1 MISSSRRRTGRK
13 KDSICMRVGMYY
25 SNSKV
30 EVEEMPAP
38 IVGPR
43 DILIK
48 VIASGICGSDVLEW
62 YRIKKA
68 PLVLGHEVSGE
79 IVDVGKDVAK
89 FKKGDRVFTTHHV
102 PCDECHFCLTG
113 HQTACQVFQTK
124 NNFDPG
130 GFSEYLKVSG
140 KSIDTGTLLLPD
152 EMSYEEGSFVEP
164 LGTVVRGLRAL
175 DLKPGN
181 TLMVIGCGL
190 AGLLMIKL
198 ARALGAGRIIATDID
213 GYRLEAAR
221 RFGAAHIVRAD
232 ADIPAAIKAVNH
244 GRLADKVIV
253 CAGALS
259 AARQSLGSVE
269 RGGTILFFAVPNPG
283 EAVDI
288 DLNPFWRNDVSF
300 KTCYGAAPLDNIQA
314 IELIRAGNIDIK
326 DMITHRFGL
335 QDIAK
340 GFKTASEGK
349 NCLKVIIK
357 PHG

>member
-1 MISSSRRRTGRK
+1 
-13 KDSICMRVGMYY
+13 MRVGMYY

-30 EVEEMPAP
+30 EVEEAP
-38 IVGPR
+38 VPVVGPR
-43 DILIK
+43 DILVK
-48 VIASGICGSDVLEW
+48 VVASGICGSDVLEW

-79 IVDVGKDVAK
+79 IVEAGAEIAK

-113 HQTACQVFQTK
+113 HQTACDAFQTK
-124 NNFDPG
+124 NNFNPG

-140 KSIDTGTLLLPD
+140 KSVDTGTLLLPD

-164 LGTVVRGLRAL
+164 LGTVVRGLRTIG
-175 DLKPGN
+175 LKPGN
-181 TLMVIGCGL
+181 SLLVIGCGI

-213 GYRLEAAR
+213 GYRLEAAQ
-221 RFGAAHIVRAD
+221 RFGAEKAVPAN
-232 ADIPAAIKAVNH
+232 ADIPDTIKAINH
-244 GRLADKVIV
+244 GRLADRVIV
-253 CAGALS
+253 CAGAMP
-259 AARQSLGSVE
+259 AAKQALQSVG

-283 EAVDI
+283 DAIDI

-300 KTCYGAAPLDNIQA
+300 KTCYGAAPLDNVQA
-314 IELIRAGNIDIK
+314 MELIRAGNINVSG
-326 DMITHRFGL
+326 MITHRFSL

-340 GFKTASEGK
+340 GFKTASDGK

>member
-1 MISSSRRRTGRK
+1 
-13 KDSICMRVGMYY
+13 MYY

-30 EVEEMPAP
+30 EVEEMPVP
-38 IVGPR
+38 VVGPR
-43 DILIK
+43 DILVK

-79 IVDVGKDVAK
+79 IVEAGAEIAK

-113 HQTACQVFQTK
+113 HQTACDVFQTK
-124 NNFDPG
+124 NNFNPG

-164 LGTVVRGLRAL
+164 LGTVVRGLRTIG
-175 DLKPGN
+175 LKPGN
-181 TLMVIGCGL
+181 SLLVIGCGI

-213 GYRLEAAR
+213 DYRLEAAQ
-221 RFGAAHIVRAD
+221 RFGAEKAVPAH
-232 ADIPAAIKAVNH
+232 ADIPDTIKAVNH

-259 AARQSLGSVE
+259 AAKQALQSVD

-283 EAVDI
+283 EALDI

-300 KTCYGAAPLDNIQA
+300 KTCYGAAPLDNVQA
-314 IELIRAGNIDIK
+314 IELIRAGNINVNE
-326 DMITHRFGL
+326 MITHRFSL

-340 GFKTASEGK
+340 GFKTASDGK

>member
-1 MISSSRRRTGRK
+1 
-13 KDSICMRVGMYY
+13 MRVGMYY

-38 IVGPR
+38 IVGPE

-79 IVDVGKDVAK
+79 IVEVGEEITK

-102 PCDECHFCLTG
+102 PCDECRFCLTG
-113 HQTACQVFQTK
+113 HQTACHVFQTK
-124 NNFDPG
+124 NNFNPG
-130 GFSEYLKVSG
+130 GFSEYLRVSG
-140 KSIDTGTLLLPD
+140 KSIDTGTFLLPD
-152 EMSYEEGSFVEP
+152 EMSYEEGSFIEP
-164 LGTVVRGLRAL
+164 LGTVVRGLRAI
-175 DLKPGN
+175 DLRPGN
-181 TLMVIGCGL
+181 ALLVIGCGI

-213 GYRLEAAR
+213 DYRLEAAK
-221 RFGAAHIVRAD
+221 RFGAEKAVPAD
-232 ADIPAAIKAVNH
+232 ANVPDIIKAMNR
-244 GRLADKVIV
+244 GCLADRVIV
-253 CAGALS
+253 CAGALP
-259 AARQSLGSVE
+259 AAKQALQSVE

-283 EAVDI
+283 ETLDI

-300 KTCYGAAPLDNIQA
+300 KTCYGAAPLDNVQA
-314 IELIRAGNIDIK
+314 IELIRAGNVNVK
-326 DMITHRFGL
+326 DMITHRFSL
-335 QDIAK
+335 QEITK

-349 NCLKVIIK
+349 KCLKVIIK

>member
-1 MISSSRRRTGRK
+1 
-13 KDSICMRVGMYY
+13 MRVGMYY
-25 SNSKV
+25 NNSKV
-30 EVEEMPAP
+30 EVEEMPVP

-79 IVDVGKDVAK
+79 IVDVGKEVTK

-140 KSIDTGTLLLPD
+140 KSIDTGTFLLPD

-213 GYRLEAAR
+213 GYRLEAAQ

-232 ADIPAAIKAVNH
+232 ADIPAAIKAANH

-314 IELIRAGNIDIK
+314 IELIRAGNIDVK
-326 DMITHRFGL
+326 NMITHRFGL

-349 NCLKVIIK
+349 NCLKVIIRH
-357 PHG
+357 HG

>member
-1 MISSSRRRTGRK
+1 
-13 KDSICMRVGMYY
+13 VWMYY

-30 EVEEMPAP
+30 EVEEMPVP
-38 IVGPR
+38 VVGPR
-43 DILIK
+43 DILVK

-79 IVDVGKDVAK
+79 VVEAGAEIAK

-113 HQTACQVFQTK
+113 HQTACDVFQTK
-124 NNFDPG
+124 NNFNPG

-164 LGTVVRGLRAL
+164 LGTVVRGLRTIG
-175 DLKPGN
+175 LKPGN
-181 TLMVIGCGL
+181 SLLVIGCGL

-198 ARALGAGRIIATDID
+198 AKALGAGRIVATDID
-213 GYRLEAAR
+213 DYRLEAAQ
-221 RFGAAHIVRAD
+221 RFGAEKAVPAH
-232 ADIPAAIKAVNH
+232 ADIPDTIKAINH
-244 GRLADKVIV
+244 GRLADRVIV
-253 CAGALS
+253 CAGALP
-259 AARQSLGSVE
+259 AAKQALQSVD

-283 EAVDI
+283 EALDI

-300 KTCYGAAPLDNIQA
+300 KTCYGAAPLDNVQA
-314 IELIRAGNIDIK
+314 MELIRAGNIDVN
-326 DMITHRFGL
+326 DMITHRFSL

-340 GFKTASEGK
+340 GFKAASEARTA
-349 NCLKVIIK
+349 
-357 PHG
+357 

>member
-1 MISSSRRRTGRK
+1 
-13 KDSICMRVGMYY
+13 MRVGMYY

-30 EVEEMPAP
+30 EVEEMPVP
-38 IVGPR
+38 VVGPR
-43 DILIK
+43 DILVK

-79 IVDVGKDVAK
+79 IVEVGVEIAK

-113 HQTACQVFQTK
+113 HQTACDVFQTK
-124 NNFDPG
+124 NNFNPG

-164 LGTVVRGLRAL
+164 LGTVVRGLRTIG
-175 DLKPGN
+175 LKPGN
-181 TLMVIGCGL
+181 SLLVIGCGI

-213 GYRLEAAR
+213 DYRLEAAQ
-221 RFGAAHIVRAD
+221 RFGAEK
-232 ADIPAAIKAVNH
+232 AIQAGGNISDTIKEVNH
-244 GRLADKVIV
+244 GRLADRVIV
-253 CAGALS
+253 CAGALP
-259 AARQSLGSVE
+259 AAKQALQSVE

-283 EAVDI
+283 ETLDV
-288 DLNPFWRNDVSF
+288 DLNPFWRNDVSL

-314 IELIRAGNIDIK
+314 IELIRAGNIDVR
-326 DMITHRFGL
+326 DMITHRFSL

-340 GFKTASEGK
+340 GFKTASDGR